1 MFNSAIIY
9 ELAVMKKH
17 VEPLLR
23 EIKEDD
29 KMYMEAVRLLKFL
42 QYFEI
47 IEDDLLIPSN
57 SILKEFIGGSIFR

>member
-1 MFNSAIIY
+1 
-9 ELAVMKKH
+9 MKKH